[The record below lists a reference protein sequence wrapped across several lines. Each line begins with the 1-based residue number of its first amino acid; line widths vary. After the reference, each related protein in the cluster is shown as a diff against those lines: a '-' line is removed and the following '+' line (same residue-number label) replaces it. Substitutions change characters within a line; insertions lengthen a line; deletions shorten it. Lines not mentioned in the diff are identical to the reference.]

1 MKSILL
7 LMMIQSNI
15 IPVVNQPFPLV
26 HSEHI
31 QQSSI
36 DVLIDGVSVM
46 QKIGVDRTRECT
58 IHVDSNLR
66 DVKIFLDQ
74 KEVAFLQDQT
84 SITIPVSMDN
94 KELNIVAMDEL
105 DQEVHRWIEIEAIQ
119 LPTIETEITNG
130 SYILNKEPSFQVG
143 NKEDFE
149 FKLLNQE
156 TNEETSLM
164 EETNSIHLE
173 EMGDYIISYQHK
185 YYPYIQ
191 GQILQFFYTNQQP
204 QAQIDVSATQKGA
217 QLSFSKSETWLQEA
231 YIEIQSPKEN
241 RRIPFVES
249 IHLDSIDNQDFTTK
263 VKLVVKDLFGQIS
276 TDEKEIRLDRK
287 VPEMELRIDGQQVKD
302 SVFVYDSIQSL
313 DTQLSEQTTIQIKL
327 NNGKMISLFELQKVL
342 NQLMPGQ
349 SMEVV
354 MELEDESGNKNQM
367 QYQFRKNIPMPVQV
381 PITPLVPIQNEV
393 VEEKKEEK
401 QVQSV
406 TTKNVSLQEYQVE
419 ERVYSLNDDH
429 EVVMQQR
436 IIAKKT
442 KPSISVRFFALK
454 DQSIK
459 VLVKKKQEGLKNKVE
474 WIKVNG
480 KQIKLKKP
488 TIDDLGNMIYDIPL
502 KQKRNKIEVKVVN
515 EKGYTKRIE
524 KVVEVSSNEGNQLR
538 WYDYFFL
545 WLQNIKNHFIYE

>member
-1 MKSILL
+1 MLGRDLRTGATVLKGKMNDFRWYDHALS
-7 LMMIQSNI
+7 
-15 IPVVNQPFPLV
+15 PL
-26 HSEHI
+26 
-31 QQSSI
+31 
-36 DVLIDGVSVM
+36 
-46 QKIGVDRTRECT
+46 
-58 IHVDSNLR
+58 
-66 DVKIFLDQ
+66 
-74 KEVAFLQDQT
+74 EV
-84 SITIPVSMDN
+84 
-94 KELNIVAMDEL
+94 KELSKGL
-105 DQEVHRWIEIEAIQ
+105 
-119 LPTIETEITNG
+119 
-130 SYILNKEPSFQVG
+130 IL
-143 NKEDFE
+143 
-149 FKLLNQE
+149 
-156 TNEETSLM
+156 
-164 EETNSIHLE
+164 H
-173 EMGDYIISYQHK
+173 
-185 YYPYIQ
+185 YP
-191 GQILQFFYTNQQP
+191 
-204 QAQIDVSATQKGA
+204 
-217 QLSFSKSETWLQEA
+217 LS
-231 YIEIQSPKEN
+231 
-241 RRIPFVES
+241 
-249 IHLDSIDNQDFTTK
+249 DN
-263 VKLVVKDLFGQIS
+263 
-276 TDEKEIRLDRK
+276 
-287 VPEMELRIDGQQVKD
+287 
-302 SVFVYDSIQSL
+302 SIQSL

-502 KQKRNKIEVKVVN
+502 KQKRNKI
-515 EKGYTKRIE
+515 
-524 KVVEVSSNEGNQLR
+524 
-538 WYDYFFL
+538 
-545 WLQNIKNHFIYE
+545 